1 MKTDPLTA
9 AEVATDHPKQ
19 FIVEAAAAATDACW
33 LRELYKLIK

>member
-19 FIVEAAAAATDACW
+19 FIVEAAAATDACW